1 MASVLEYRDY
11 RDYLRIRLKELK
23 ASDSKY
29 TYRYIASE
37 LGLKSAGHV
46 TQMVKGSSRISGKVM
61 PLILKL
67 LKLTR
72 REESYFKLLV
82 EYGQAAGMDDKRAL
96 LAKISR
102 FSGER
107 AVKVSR
113 EQYEFYQKW
122 YYAAIRDIL
131 AIYPFDGDYRKLA
144 HMVEPS
150 VSPTEARSAIRIL
163 ERLQLINRDENG
175 VWRASSSVLS
185 LDLAEDSTVV
195 LSGFASQMIDRAS
208 YALNRLPKSER
219 TISWAGFSA
228 SLEAFRLIQDEIR
241 QFRRRVMEI
250 IRGDQKPSRVYHLN
264 IHCFPLSKKLD
275 EE

>member
-1 MASVLEYRDY
+1 MPSVLEYRDY

-23 ASDSKY
+23 ANDSKF

-46 TQMVKGSSRISGKVM
+46 TQMVKGSSRISRKVL
-61 PLILKL
+61 PNVVKL
-67 LKLTR
+67 LQLTR
-72 REESYFKLLV
+72 REEGYFQLLV
-82 EYGQAAGMDDKRAL
+82 EYGQATCMDEKREL

-122 YYAAIRDIL
+122 YYAAIRDLL
-131 AIYPFDGDYRKLA
+131 AIYPFDGDFKKLA
-144 HMVEPS
+144 HQVEPS
-150 VSPTEARSAIRIL
+150 ISPSEARGAIRIL
-163 ERLQLINRDENG
+163 ENLKLITCEKG
-175 VWRASSSVLS
+175 IWRSSSTVLS
-185 LDLAEDSTVV
+185 LDLAEESTVV
-195 LSGFASQMIDRAS
+195 LSGYASQMIERAG
-208 YALNRLPKSER
+208 YALNRLPRKER

-228 SLEAFRLIQDEIR
+228 SRKAFELIQDEIR
-241 QFRRRVMEI
+241 QFRKRVMEI
-250 IRGDQKPSRVYHLN
+250 IKQDDNPTRVYHLN

-275 EE
+275 QE